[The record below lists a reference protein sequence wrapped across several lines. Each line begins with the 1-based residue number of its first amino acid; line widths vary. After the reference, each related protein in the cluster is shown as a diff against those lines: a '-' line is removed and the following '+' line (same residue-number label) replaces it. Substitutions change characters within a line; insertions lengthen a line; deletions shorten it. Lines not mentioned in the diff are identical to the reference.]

1 MSSKKNSRASKF
13 QRYLLP
19 ALVFQSIIIG
29 GGYGTGRELV
39 EFFLQYGPVGGLL
52 GMLGPTLVL
61 TTLCCMVGFEFAR
74 VFRVYDY
81 RTFYGKLLGPGWV
94 LYEIIFLVF
103 ILLIM
108 AVLGSAAG
116 SFLLETFGVPY
127 SMGVV
132 GLLAAVAF
140 LVFKGTDTIEK
151 FLAGWSFVLY
161 AVYLVF
167 LIWSISRFGDE
178 IRAALKLGLAEGGV
192 KDGWFGSG
200 VRYAAGCVGLVP
212 AVLFAT
218 RHIETRR
225 EALWAGFLTGPI
237 TMLPAL
243 FFYFA
248 MLGQYPAVVD
258 RPVPA
263 NYLLEVLGSRGFQ
276 VFFQVML
283 FGTLIETGSGLIHAF
298 NERIASGMKSAG
310 RSMPPWWR
318 PAIAVVLLIFAGGL
332 SRFGIINLIA
342 KGYGTITWAYIFVV
356 MIPILT
362 IGVWKI
368 KFSGGSERSSP

>member
-1 MSSKKNSRASKF
+1 MTLSEKF
-13 QRYLLP
+13 RRYLLP

-39 EFFLQYGPVGGLL
+39 EFFLQYGPIGGLL
-52 GMLGPTLVL
+52 ALLGPTLIL
-61 TTLCCMVGFEFAR
+61 TTACCMVGFEFSRA
-74 VFRVYDY
+74 FRVYDY
-81 RTFYGKLLGPGWV
+81 RSFYGKLLGPGWV
-94 LYEIIFLVF
+94 LYEVIFLVF

-116 SFLLETFGVPY
+116 NFLLETFHVPY
-127 SMGVV
+127 AVGVI

-140 LVFKGTDTIEK
+140 LVFKGTSTIET
-151 FLAGWSFVLY
+151 FLAGWSILLYGVYFVLFVW
-161 AVYLVF
+161 AIVK
-167 LIWSISRFGDE
+167 FGPQM
-178 IRAALKLGLAEGGV
+178 RSVLAQGGV
-192 KDGWFGSG
+192 EPGWLNSG
-200 VRYAAGCVGLVP
+200 ARYAAGCVGLVP

-225 EALWAGFLTGPI
+225 EALWAGFWTGPI
-237 TMLPAL
+237 TLVPAL
-243 FFYFA
+243 LFYLA
-248 MLGQYPAVVD
+248 MLGQYPAILE

-298 NERIASGMKSAG
+298 NERVAQGMELGG
-310 RSMPPWWR
+310 RSMPTWWR
-318 PAIAVVLLIFAGGL
+318 PAIAVGLLVAAGVL
-332 SRFGIINLIA
+332 SRVGIIDLIG

-356 MIPILT
+356 VIPILT
-362 IGVWKI
+362 IGVFKLVQH
-368 KFSGGSERSSP
+368 SRREV

>member
-1 MSSKKNSRASKF
+1 MRPAKKAPASWF

-39 EFFLQYGPVGGLL
+39 EFFLQYGPRGGLL
-52 GMLGPTLVL
+52 AMLGPTLIL

-74 VFRVYDY
+74 VFQVYDY
-81 RTFYGKLLGPGWV
+81 RTFYGKLLGRGWV

-116 SFLLETFGVPY
+116 SFLLETFAIPY
-127 SMGVV
+127 AVGVV
-132 GLLAAVAF
+132 GLLVAIAF

-161 AVYLVF
+161 GVYLVF
-167 LIWSISRFGDE
+167 LVWSISKFGGE
-178 IRAALKLGLAEGGV
+178 IRSALTVAEGSV
-192 KDGWFGSG
+192 KAGWFSSG

-248 MLGQYPAVVD
+248 MLGQYPAIID

-276 VFFQVML
+276 IFFQVML

-298 NERIASGMKSAG
+298 NERIASALESGG
-310 RSMPPWWR
+310 RTMPSWWR
-318 PAIAVVLLIFAGGL
+318 PAIAVVLLILAGGL
-332 SRFGIINLIA
+332 ARFGIINLIA
-342 KGYGTITWAYIFVV
+342 NGYGTITWAYIVVV
-356 MIPILT
+356 MIPLLT
-362 IGVWKI
+362 IGVWKL
-368 KFSGGSERSSP
+368 RSNQRTMGL

>member
-1 MSSKKNSRASKF
+1 MSVSNKF
-13 QRYLLP
+13 RRILLP

-39 EFFLQYGPVGGLL
+39 EFFLQYGPIGGLL
-52 GMLGPTLVL
+52 AMLGPTLII
-61 TTLCCMVGFEFAR
+61 TTLCCMVGFEFGRA
-74 VFRVYDY
+74 FRVYDY
-81 RTFYGKLLGPGWV
+81 RSFYGKLLGRGWV
-94 LYEIIFLVF
+94 LYEVIFLVF

-116 SFLLETFGVPY
+116 NFLLETFKVPY
-127 SMGVV
+127 AVGVV

-140 LVFKGTDTIEK
+140 LVFKGTATIEK
-151 FLAGWSFVLY
+151 FLAGWSLVLFAVY
-161 AVYLVF
+161 AVLFV
-167 LIWSISRFGDE
+167 WSINRFGGE
-178 IRAALKLGLAEGGV
+178 MRSVLSQGGV
-192 KDGWFGSG
+192 EPGWFSSG
-200 VRYAAGCVGLVP
+200 VRYAAGCVGLIP

-237 TMLPAL
+237 TILPAL
-243 FFYFA
+243 LFYLA
-248 MLGQYPAVVD
+248 MLGKYPEIVS

-263 NYLLEVLGSRGFQ
+263 NYLLETLGSRGFQ

-298 NERIASGMKSAG
+298 NERIAGGLATVGKT
-310 RSMPPWWR
+310 MPSWWR
-318 PAIAVVLLIFAGGL
+318 PAIAIGLLVIAAAL

-356 MIPILT
+356 VIPILT
-362 IGVWKI
+362 IGVFKLVRRPP
-368 KFSGGSERSSP
+368 EPA

>member
-1 MSSKKNSRASKF
+1 MNKF
-13 QRYLLP
+13 RKILLP

-39 EFFLQYGPVGGLL
+39 EFFLRYGPIGGLL
-52 GMLGPTLVL
+52 AMLGPTLII
-61 TTLCCMVGFEFAR
+61 TTLCCMVGFEFSRA
-74 VFRVYDY
+74 FRVYDY
-81 RTFYGKLLGPGWV
+81 RSFYGKLLGRGWV

-116 SFLLETFGVPY
+116 NFLLETFQVPY
-127 SMGVV
+127 AVGVV

-140 LVFKGTDTIEK
+140 LVFKGTGTIEK
-151 FLAGWSFVLY
+151 FLAGWSLVLY
-161 AVYLVF
+161 AVYAVVF
-167 LIWSISRFGDE
+167 VWSISRFGPE
-178 IRAALKLGLAEGGV
+178 IKTALSEGGV
-192 KDGWFGSG
+192 EPGWFNSG
-200 VRYAAGCVGLVP
+200 VRYAAGCVGLIP

-225 EALWAGFLTGPI
+225 EALWAGFWTGPI
-237 TMLPAL
+237 TMVPAL
-243 FFYFA
+243 LFYFA
-248 MLGQYPAVVD
+248 MLGNYPEIAD

-276 VFFQVML
+276 VFFQLML

-298 NERIASGMKSAG
+298 NERIAGGLAAVGKT
-310 RSMPPWWR
+310 MPAWWR
-318 PAIAVVLLIFAGGL
+318 PAIAVALLMIAAVL
-332 SRFGIINLIA
+332 SRFGIIALIG

-356 MIPILT
+356 VIPILT
-362 IGVWKI
+362 IGTFKLVR
-368 KFSGGSERSSP
+368 RSRDEAA